1 VNADNFVLNLAINI
15 VTCQKV
21 LKALRLFDCVE
32 PTMGKDLVDDKELGK
47 IYA

>member
-15 VTCQKV
+15 ATCQKV

-32 PTMGKDLVDDKELGK
+32 PTMGKGLVDDKELGK